1 MHQFDNETMKW
12 EINRIAQLLPQYI
25 MNCKISYIYVC
36 TPLINGTYDILLMKL
51 YFLDMSLRF
60 RYYPWDHA

>member
-1 MHQFDNETMKW
+1 MHQFDNEGMKW

-25 MNCKISYIYVC
+25 TNSNLYIYRS
-36 TPLINGTYDILLMKL
+36 LINGTYDILLMKL